1 MKNYDIT
8 LRLGFTDQWEKIAL
22 KMEIRE
28 KNFKGFGNE
37 FTCQHLSFGAQ
48 TIYKPLSYNINME
61 LENEV
66 SVYNYKV

>member
-1 MKNYDIT
+1 
-8 LRLGFTDQWEKIAL
+8 
-22 KMEIRE
+22 MEIRE

-37 FTCQHLSFGAQ
+37 FTRQHLSFGAQ